1 MSTVAARVAKF
12 GQEVRRMREEIGLT
26 QGQLAVRS
34 GLSPIYI
41 GTIEN
46 GRRDPSL
53 STVYGLAKGLGLRTG
68 ELFGRLPALS
78 ATAQQVVMIFDKAP
92 ADVQRALLYL
102 LHAISRDIEDERPA
116 SRRKERRTA

>member
-1 MSTVAARVAKF
+1 MSTVAAQVAKF
-12 GQEVRRMREEIGLT
+12 GQEVRRLREELGLT
-26 QGQLAVRS
+26 QEQLAERS
-34 GLSPIYI
+34 GLSSIYI

-78 ATAQQVVMIFDKAP
+78 ATAHQVVMIFDKAP
-92 ADVQRALLYL
+92 TDVQRALLFL
-102 LHAISRDIEDERPA
+102 LHAVTRNIDKGRLA
-116 SRRKERRTA
+116 GRRKEGRTA